1 MTVTSKVKNRAAHA
15 SAPLWDLVWEW
26 VARPLH
32 YRAVHAFRVAAE
44 TGDVERLG
52 AMLDPAVAVVVES
65 QEWGRSGARVTE
77 GADDAIAL
85 LVHGMGRRS
94 GRSIVERSVNGQA
107 GLLLSDDG
115 EPRALMNVDFSGR
128 LISVV
133 WIRLHPEMQRFWN
146 RV

>member
-1 MTVTSKVKNRAAHA
+1 MAMTLEARTAPSRWAAA
-15 SAPLWDLVWEW
+15 WEW
-26 VARPLH
+26 VARPMH
-32 YRAVHAFRVAAE
+32 YRAVREFKNAAE
-44 TGDVERLG
+44 TGDVQALR

-65 QEWGRSGARVTE
+65 QEWGQTGARVTE

-85 LVHGMGRRS
+85 LVHGMGRRA

-107 GLLLSDDG
+107 GLLLSDGG
-115 EPRALMNVDFSGR
+115 EAHALMNVDFAGR